1 MNLMS
6 DDQNEGVAPDVAL
19 GRFLTAI
26 QNQADIDPSFRNSLL
41 LALGVTV
48 VFEGENDLSSV
59 EPHIVAARKDELA
72 FRAIYGR
79 LSGPK
84 IRSLLTKS
92 KLASTTDLRGKT
104 QEEMMNMLWSRARA
118 KAEERGLLA

>member
-1 MNLMS
+1 MTDTQS
-6 DDQNEGVAPDVAL
+6 EQVAPEVAL

-26 QNQADIDPSFRNSLL
+26 QNQADIDPSFRNNLL

-48 VFEGENDLSSV
+48 IFEGENELTNV

-79 LSGPK
+79 LTAAK
-84 IRSLLTKS
+84 LRSVLTKS
-92 KLASTTDLRGKT
+92 KLASTVDLRGK
-104 QEEMMNMLWSRARA
+104 QQDEMMDILWRRARDR
-118 KAEERGLLA
+118 AEERGLIRG